1 MIYFDISTNFHIIG
15 MGTSGSKFR
24 RALLSADEET
34 ALKYYTDKVLRKH
47 VNVNE
52 WLFYG
57 RNSPLHLAAGFAM
70 SALLKR
76 FLENGGNPN
85 TNNSRQGNN
94 KFVIDN

>member
-1 MIYFDISTNFHIIG
+1 MLLGTFVVG

-85 TNNSRQGNN
+85 TNNSRQG
-94 KFVIDN
+94 K